1 MYGYMKCNALIPVKS
16 LSIAKSR
23 LTPSLTQ
30 HQREKLVLDM
40 FHHVLRVLFA
50 SEVFDKVSVVSS
62 DQQILENAYLWGAK
76 PILEEYH
83 DHNQALHSAALSE
96 LSEGATKLLTIS
108 ADLPLLT
115 TQEVRYFYSQSLLYD
130 LVLAPSR
137 EGTGTNAILVQPPL
151 AVPYVFGLGSLQSFV
166 NAAKEKHLNYTI
178 YHSIGLALDIDTI
191 DDLNDAEALNNK
203 RKEIIYRS

>member
-1 MYGYMKCNALIPVKS
+1 MKCIALIPVKT

-40 FHHVLRVLFA
+40 FHHVLHVLFA

-62 DQQILENAYLWGAK
+62 DLQVLENAYLWGAM
-76 PILEEYH
+76 PILEEDH
-83 DHNQALHSAALSE
+83 GHNQALHSAALSE
-96 LSEGATKLLTIS
+96 MSQGATKLLTIS

-115 TQEVRYFYSQSLLYD
+115 TQEIRSLYSRSLLYD

-137 EGTGTNAILVQPPL
+137 DGTGTNSILVQPPL
-151 AVPYVFGLGSLQSFV
+151 AVPYVFGPGSLQSYISS
-166 NAAKEKHLNYTI
+166 ARKKLLSYTI

-191 DDLNDAEALNNK
+191 DDLNEAEILNNK
-203 RKEIIYRS
+203 REEIIHEC

>member
-1 MYGYMKCNALIPVKS
+1 MIGYMKCNALIPVKS
-16 LSIAKSR
+16 LSTAKSR
-23 LTPSLTQ
+23 LISSLTQ

-62 DQQILENAYLWGAK
+62 DLQILENAFLCGAK

-96 LSEGATKLLTIS
+96 MSEGVTKLLTIS

-115 TQEVRYFYSQSLLYD
+115 TQEIRSFYSQSLLHD

-151 AVPYVFGLGSLQSFV
+151 AVPYVFGLGSLQSYV
-166 NAAKEKHLNYTI
+166 DSAREKHLSYTT
-178 YHSIGLALDIDTI
+178 YRSTGLALDIDTI
-191 DDLNDAEALNNK
+191 DDLNEAEILNSK
-203 RKEIIYRS
+203 RKEIIHGC